1 MPLKGS
7 NGLPKDERKESWC
20 TDMWKSPPGKSKSPH
35 GLSMYPGKV
44 QPSRDFALCFCVSAG
59 NKNPF
64 RATSLCAS
72 ASLRETKT
80 PFARL
85 RSVLLRLCGKQNPPP
100 DAAPDRKNKKTE
112 RQAAQSKG
120 WCSRR
125 DSNPQSETRPAPQ
138 AGVSANST
146 TRARGWITGRR
157 IANGHSRGKRK
168 IPFPA
173 FFEYFPLSER

>member
-1 MPLKGS
+1 
-7 NGLPKDERKESWC
+7 
-20 TDMWKSPPGKSKSPH
+20 MWKSPPGRSKSPH

-44 QPSRDFALCFCVSAG
+44 QPSRDFALCLCVSAG

-72 ASLRETKT
+72 ASLRETKS

-85 RSVLLRLCGKQNPPP
+85 RSVPLRLCGKQNPFRATSLCASASLRETKSPP

>member
-1 MPLKGS
+1 MSERSPGARICGKALRAGVNHHTDFPCTPEKS
-7 NGLPKDERKESWC
+7 NP
-20 TDMWKSPPGKSKSPH
+20 
-35 GLSMYPGKV
+35 
-44 QPSRDFALCFCVSAG
+44 
-59 NKNPF
+59 

-72 ASLRETKT
+72 ASLRETKS

-85 RSVLLRLCGKQNPPP
+85 RSVPLRLCGKQKPLSRDFALCLCVSAGNKIPP

>member
-20 TDMWKSPPGKSKSPH
+20 TDMWKSPPGRSKSPH

-44 QPSRDFALCFCVSAG
+44 QPSRDFALCLCVSAG

-72 ASLRETKT
+72 ASLRETKS

-85 RSVLLRLCGKQNPPP
+85 RSVPLRLCGKQNPFRATSLCASASLRETKSPRMP
-100 DAAPDRKNKKTE
+100 HRTAKTK
-112 RQAAQSKG
+112 RLSGKPLSQ
-120 WCSRR
+120 R
-125 DSNPQSETRPAPQ
+125 D
-138 AGVSANST
+138 G
-146 TRARGWITGRR
+146 ARGGTRTR
-157 IANGHSRGKRK
+157 NRK
-168 IPFPA
+168 PDQHLKLACLPIPPP
-173 FFEYFPLSER
+173 EHGVG

>member
-7 NGLPKDERKESWC
+7 NGLPKDEQKESWC
-20 TDMWKSPPGKSKSPH
+20 TDMWKSPPGRSKSPH

-72 ASLRETKT
+72 ASLRETK
-80 PFARL
+80 
-85 RSVLLRLCGKQNPPP
+85 SPP
-100 DAAPDRKNKKTE
+100 DAASDRKNKKTE

-157 IANGHSRGKRK
+157 IANGYSRGKRK
-168 IPFPA
+168 IPVPA

>member
-20 TDMWKSPPGKSKSPH
+20 TDMWKSPPGRSKSPH

-72 ASLRETKT
+72 ASLRETKSLSRD
-80 PFARL
+80 FA
-85 RSVLLRLCGKQNPPP
+85 LCLCVSAGNKIPP
-100 DAAPDRKNKKTE
+100 DAASDRKNKKTE

-173 FFEYFPLSER
+173 FFEYFSLSER